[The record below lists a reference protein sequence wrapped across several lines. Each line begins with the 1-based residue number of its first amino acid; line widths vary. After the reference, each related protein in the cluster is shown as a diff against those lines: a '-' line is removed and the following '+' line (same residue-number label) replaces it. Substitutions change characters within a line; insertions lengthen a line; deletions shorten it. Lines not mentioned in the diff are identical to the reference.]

1 MGKIKRANA
10 TGIAR
15 APRARVVFRPDR
27 PPEGL
32 QLMVRATEDVGVE
45 ELWLW
50 EDCFLQGG
58 IAQTAAALASSK
70 TLTAPLLT

>member
-1 MGKIKRANA
+1 MTYSSNA
-10 TGIAR
+10 DGGQPPITLGC
-15 APRARVVFRPDR
+15 VFRPQF
-27 PPEGL
+27 PPE
-32 QLMVRATEDVGVE
+32 QLAAAARTADDAGVD

-70 TLTAPLLT
+70 TLTAPVLT